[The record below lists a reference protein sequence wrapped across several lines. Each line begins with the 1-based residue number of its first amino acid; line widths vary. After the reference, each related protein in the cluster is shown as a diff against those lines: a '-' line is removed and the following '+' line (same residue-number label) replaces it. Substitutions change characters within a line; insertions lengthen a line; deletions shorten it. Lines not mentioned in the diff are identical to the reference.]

1 MTPQDI
7 IQAVSTLGFPIVCC
21 AALFYQN
28 WKLEERHQKEIAQLS
43 EVLKNNT
50 AAIVELSTIIKERK
64 I

>member
-1 MTPQDI
+1 MNDVVQMIT
-7 IQAVSTLGFPIVCC
+7 TLGFPIVCC

-28 WKLEERHQKEIAQLS
+28 WKLEDRHQKEIAQLS

-50 AAIVELSTIIKERK
+50 SAIVELSTIIKERK